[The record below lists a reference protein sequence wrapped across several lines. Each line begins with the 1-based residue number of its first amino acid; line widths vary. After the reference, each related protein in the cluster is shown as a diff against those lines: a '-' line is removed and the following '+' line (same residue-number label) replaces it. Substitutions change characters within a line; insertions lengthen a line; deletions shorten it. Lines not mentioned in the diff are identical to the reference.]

1 MSPESQQPNSE
12 NTNAEIAFVQQAL
25 AAADRSERFSR
36 IIVGVLGILAVVSFI
51 WMHLH
56 MFPLETLGGLLH
68 SLLRVDLFFLVVIFA
83 LTMYIRHAINEN
95 TRIILRA
102 LATTSPL
109 PTPPIRAS
117 RSGSVTPLPARRTAS
132 NRFESTTYSARPA
145 GDAVARQPAGA
156 CSGWPTARR
165 CWFTR

>member
-1 MSPESQQPNSE
+1 MSPEFKQPDSE

-36 IIVGVLGILAVVSFI
+36 IIVGVLGILAVAAFI

-68 SLLRVDLFFLVVIFA
+68 SLLRVDLFFLVVMFA
-83 LTMYIRHAINEN
+83 LTMYVRRAMNES

-102 LATTSPL
+102 LANT
-109 PTPPIRAS
+109 R
-117 RSGSVTPLPARRTAS
+117 
-132 NRFESTTYSARPA
+132 NR
-145 GDAVARQPAGA
+145 
-156 CSGWPTARR
+156 
-165 CWFTR
+165 